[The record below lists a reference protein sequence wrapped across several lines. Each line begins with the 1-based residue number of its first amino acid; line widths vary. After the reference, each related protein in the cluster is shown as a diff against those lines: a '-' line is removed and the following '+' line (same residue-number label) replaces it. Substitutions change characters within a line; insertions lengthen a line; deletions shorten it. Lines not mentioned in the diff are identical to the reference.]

1 MYISYFLGLKAALVI
16 LWKISLPSEIYLV
29 VTSFSSLQFKL
40 FVIKMCVWV
49 CCSASPHKDS
59 DAEMTIKTKLKTKA
73 LLHDFHLN
81 VTCSQVVSTLAE
93 CQVHNQVW
101 GACWPSYEQQAMGM
115 TCSVLCRC
123 SREVIRRK
131 SSLHDSFTAVNE
143 HSTSGVNGPYPSLY
157 SLLQGN
163 LIRQGDQSW

>member
-1 MYISYFLGLKAALVI
+1 MCGG
-16 LWKISLPSEIYLV
+16 V
-29 VTSFSSLQFKL
+29 VGPR
-40 FVIKMCVWV
+40 CH
-49 CCSASPHKDS
+49 SASPRKGS

-93 CQVHNQVW
+93 CHVHNQVW

-163 LIRQGDQSW
+163 LISKVPPLVTKIVMTTTTTNLCRCMGCTSSRSRREDF